1 MSHTIY
7 HVHGIGD
14 AALDGLH
21 AVMARM
27 TVARGRM
34 MKQPPMPI
42 PPLEIPEPPELP
54 MIRGCGLAW
63 LGSSRNATV
72 VNLVATDED
81 GRTATGSVGQTIL
94 RMLHPTEILELT
106 QQAERIADDLE
117 AAADAREAA
126 IDRIVEAALQDA
138 DPAIRALAE
147 RMSAERR
154 ADAERVEWIRKY
166 GSRRLQRM
174 LEEGIEHTATYRDER
189 LALERPEWRYSNDLP
204 GRPDEPR
211 NPPEEA
217 LDLLDEARKTVPD
230 ARLVYW
236 MAERPCD
243 DCEAGYC
250 AAHDDRYVRGYT
262 CEAWFLGRQI
272 IYRVADDGTP
282 PVPQGSGND

>member
-7 HVHGIGD
+7 HVHGIGE

-21 AVMARM
+21 AAMARM
-27 TVARGRM
+27 TVARGRL

-42 PPLEIPEPPELP
+42 PPIEVPEPPELP

-63 LGSSRNATV
+63 LHPSRNATV

-81 GRTATGSVGQTIL
+81 GRTATGSVGRTIL
-94 RMLHPTEILELT
+94 RMLSPAEILELT
-106 QQAERIADDLE
+106 QQAERIADELE

-189 LALERPEWRYSNDLP
+189 LALERPEWRYVSQVR
-204 GRPDEPR
+204 GRYEEPR
-211 NPPEEA
+211 NPPEAA
-217 LDLLDEARKTVPD
+217 LDLLDEARKTAPD

-236 MAERPCD
+236 MVERS
-243 DCEAGYC
+243 CEDC
-250 AAHDDRYVRGYT
+250 AAGDCRDHDDRYVCGYT
-262 CEAWFLGRQI
+262 CMASFLDRDI
-272 IYRVADDGTP
+272 VFRMADDGTP
-282 PVPQGSGND
+282 PVGTGGDD